1 MPRYTI
7 VIRYDSLEAYQQH
20 GAQIEQMT
28 KDRFAEKGA
37 TEQTLF
43 ISTRSLPPIHT
54 TSFVAPDTVTI
65 DDLKQVQYPEGVHF
79 DIHEE
84 A

>member
-1 MPRYTI
+1 MRDT
-7 VIRYDSLEAYQQH
+7 DS
-20 GAQIEQMT
+20 
-28 KDRFAEKGA
+28 DR
-37 TEQTLF
+37 
-43 ISTRSLPPIHT
+43 
-54 TSFVAPDTVTI
+54 FVAPDTVTI